1 MTRDADAHACLHGP
15 CSGVCAIRGDGCID
29 TGAWLLHGS
38 LLAAGRAYPASI
50 VTHGQA
56 LIITCQSYA
65 GAMNFG
71 FTGCHSSQPGM
82 QHLAVYA
89 AAALKDL
96 ENAIPPRPKRAPRAA
111 SRARPAGKAPR
122 KKVAAKTE

>member
-1 MTRDADAHACLHGP
+1 
-15 CSGVCAIRGDGCID
+15 
-29 TGAWLLHGS
+29 
-38 LLAAGRAYPASI
+38 LAAGRAYPASI
-50 VTHGQA
+50 VTYGQA
-56 LIITCQSYA
+56 LNITCQSYA

-111 SRARPAGKAPR
+111 ARAPQARHPERKWRRRRGDAASLASTHTPSRGARLRLRLFCGA
-122 KKVAAKTE
+122 